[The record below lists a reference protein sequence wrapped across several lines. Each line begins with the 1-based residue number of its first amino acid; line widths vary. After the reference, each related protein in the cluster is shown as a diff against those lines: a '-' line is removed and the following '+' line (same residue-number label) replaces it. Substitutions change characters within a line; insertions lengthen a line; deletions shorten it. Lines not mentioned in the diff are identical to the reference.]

1 MRSRI
6 RKKQPNSKDPAKAGF
21 FLCAGEGKG
30 REALELMRILRN

>member
-21 FLCAGEGKG
+21 FLCAGGGEGLH
-30 REALELMRILRN
+30 LESMRIMRN